1 MKYIIAIAAIALV
14 VCVLPFVVILSL
26 NTLFATGIPFTIETF
41 GAVLVLLGVAAG
53 VTQGSK

>member
-1 MKYIIAIAAIALV
+1 MKYVIAVVAILLVLAA
-14 VCVLPFVVILSL
+14 LPFVVILSL

-41 GAVLVLLGVAAG
+41 GAVLVLLAVAAG

>member
-26 NTLFATGIPFTIETF
+26 NTLFSTGIPFTIETF
-41 GAVLVLLGVAAG
+41 GAVLVLLAVAAG

>member
-1 MKYIIAIAAIALV
+1 MKYIIAIVAIVLV

-26 NTLFATGIPFTIETF
+26 NTLFATDIPSTIETF
-41 GAVLVLLGVAAG
+41 GAVLVLLAVAAG